1 MKLRQLEA
9 MRAVLSR
16 GTTTHA
22 AELMGLTQSAVS
34 RLITQ
39 LEQELGFNLFDR
51 RHGRL
56 LITPEGQQFY
66 VVAEKV
72 LSGVDQITATARD
85 IQTLGTGTLRI
96 IAMPALGYGL
106 LPDTIAVVKKN
117 YPQVKISVDLG
128 NRQEIEKGIANA
140 EYDFGLATLPIEHE
154 SIDIEPLCGVDAV
167 CVTPVDHPLADK
179 KVISAHDLEDQPFI
193 SVEPGGLFRYRTDE
207 LFGRLGIRRKLGI
220 EAKSTVMVCSLVS
233 SGVGVSIVH
242 PFIADSVGARVAS
255 RRFEPA
261 IRFEYGLLFPTG
273 VTRSQMSQAF
283 IQTLRASVAT
293 IGGDTPTINYS
304 GLG

>member
-1 MKLRQLEA
+1 

-66 VVAEKV
+66 TVAEKV
-72 LSGVDQITATARD
+72 LAGIDQISATARD

-96 IAMPALGYGL
+96 IAMPALGYGM
-106 LPDTIAVVKKN
+106 LPETIAQVKRN

-140 EYDFGLATLPIEHE
+140 QYDFGLATLPIEHE

-167 CVTPVDHPLADK
+167 CVTPQDHPLAEK
-179 KVISAHDLEDQPFI
+179 KIISAHDLEDQPFI

-233 SGVGVSIVH
+233 AGIGASIVH
-242 PFIADSVGARVAS
+242 PFIADSVGAKVAV

-283 IQTLRASVAT
+283 IQTLRAAVAT
-293 IGGDTPTINYS
+293 IGGDTPSINYS

>member
-66 VVAEKV
+66 SVAEKV
-72 LSGVDQITATARD
+72 LSGVDQISATARD

-96 IAMPALGYGL
+96 IAMPALGYGM
-106 LPDTIAVVKKN
+106 LPQTIAQVKRN
-117 YPQVKISVDLG
+117 YPQVKISIDLG

-140 EYDFGLATLPIEHE
+140 QYDFGLATLPIEHE

-167 CVTPVDHPLADK
+167 CVTPSDHPLAEK

-233 SGVGVSIVH
+233 AGIGLSIVH
-242 PFIADSVGARVAS
+242 PFIADSVGAKVAV

-293 IGGDTPTINYS
+293 IGGDTPSVNYS

>member
-9 MRAVLSR
+9 MRAVLAR

-34 RLITQ
+34 RLVTQ
-39 LEQELGFNLFDR
+39 LERELGFNLFDR

-56 LITPEGQQFY
+56 LITPEGQQFFT
-66 VVAEKV
+66 VAEKV
-72 LSGVDQITATARD
+72 LAGIDQISATARD

-106 LPDTIAVVKKN
+106 LPETVAVIKARHK
-117 YPQVKISVDLG
+117 QVKISIDVG
-128 NRQEIEKGIANA
+128 VRQDIEKGIATA
-140 EYDFGLATLPIEHE
+140 QYDFGLATLPIEHE

-167 CVTPVDHPLADK
+167 CVTPPDHPLAK
-179 KVISAHDLEDQPFI
+179 KKIIHAQDLEAEQFI
-193 SVEPGGLFRYRTDE
+193 SVEPGALFRYRTDE
-207 LFGRLGIRRKLGI
+207 LFGRLGIRREIGI
-220 EAKSTVMVCSLVS
+220 EAQSTIMVCNMVAT
-233 SGVGVSIVH
+233 GIGVSIVH
-242 PFIADSVGARVAS
+242 PFIAETFGDRIVTRQ
-255 RRFEPA
+255 FEPA

-273 VTRSQMSQAF
+273 VTSSQITREFVEA
-283 IQTLRASVAT
+283 LRASVASIDVGSASVT
-293 IGGDTPTINYS
+293 YS

>member
-9 MRAVLSR
+9 MRAVLAR
-16 GTTTHA
+16 GTTTQA

-39 LEQELGFNLFDR
+39 LERELGFSLFDR

-66 VVAEKV
+66 TVAEKV
-72 LSGVDQITATARD
+72 LAGIDQISATARD
-85 IQTLGTGTLRI
+85 IQTLGTGPVRL

-106 LPDTIAVVKKN
+106 LPETVAKVKERFN
-117 YPQVKISVDLG
+117 NVKISIDVG
-128 NRQEIEKGIANA
+128 ARQEIEKGVANA
-140 EYDFGLATLPIEHE
+140 RYDFGLATLPIEHE
-154 SIDIEPLCGVDAV
+154 SIDIEAV
-167 CVTPVDHPLADK
+167 CVTPPDHPLARR
-179 KVISAHDLEDQPFI
+179 KVIHAHDLENEQFI
-193 SVEPGGLFRYRTDE
+193 SVEPGALFRYRTDE
-207 LFGRLGIRRKLGI
+207 LFGRLGIRRKIGV
-220 EAKSTVMVCSLVS
+220 EAQSTIMVCNMVAT
-233 SGVGVSIVH
+233 GIGVSIVH
-242 PFIADSVGARVAS
+242 PFIAETFGDRVAA

-273 VTRSQMSQAF
+273 VTRSQITREF
-283 IQTLRASVAT
+283 IETLRASVAT
-293 IGGDTPTINYS
+293 IGGDTISVAFS

>member
-56 LITPEGQQFY
+56 MITPEGQQFY
-66 VVAEKV
+66 IVAEKV
-72 LSGVDQITATARD
+72 LSGIDQITATARD

-96 IAMPALGYGL
+96 IAMPALGYGM
-106 LPDTIAVVKKN
+106 LPMTIAEVNAN
-117 YPQVKISVDLG
+117 YPQVKISVDFG

-140 EYDFGLATLPIEHE
+140 EYDFGLATLPIEHDG
-154 SIDIEPLCGVDAV
+154 IDIEPLCGVDAV
-167 CVTPVDHPLADK
+167 CVTPINHPLARK
-179 KVISAHDLEDQPFI
+179 KIIKASDLENEPFI
-193 SVEPGGLFRYRTDE
+193 SIEPDGLFRYRTDE
-207 LFGRLGIRRKLGI
+207 LFGRLGVRRKLGI
-220 EAKSTVMVCSLVS
+220 ETKSTIMICSLVAA
-233 SGVGVSIVH
+233 GVGLSIVH
-242 PFIADSVGARVAS
+242 PFIVDSLSDKIAA

-273 VTRSQMSQAF
+273 VTRSQMT
-283 IQTLRASVAT
+283 QTFVRKSVV
-293 IGGDTPTINYS
+293 
-304 GLG
+304 

>member
-9 MRAVLSR
+9 MRAVLTR

-39 LEQELGFNLFDR
+39 LELELGFNLFDR
-51 RHGRL
+51 RRGRL
-56 LITPEGQQFY
+56 QITPEGQQFY
-66 VVAEKV
+66 IVAEKV
-72 LSGVDQITATARD
+72 LAGIDQISATARD
-85 IQTLGTGTLRI
+85 IKTLGSGTLRI

-106 LPDTIAVVKKN
+106 LPDTIAQVKAN
-117 YPQVKISVDLG
+117 YPQVKISIDLG
-128 NRQEIEKGIANA
+128 NRQEIEKDIVTAQ
-140 EYDFGLATLPIEHE
+140 YDFGLATLPIEHE
-154 SIDIEPLCGVDAV
+154 SIDVEPLCGFDAM
-167 CVTPVDHPLADK
+167 CVTPIDHPLAAK
-179 KVISAHDLEDQPFI
+179 KVIHAPDLENEQFI
-193 SVEPGGLFRYRTDE
+193 SIEPGGLFRYRTDE

-220 EAKSTVMVCSLVS
+220 EAKSTIMVCSLVAA
-233 SGVGVSIVH
+233 GVGLSIVH
-242 PFIADSVGARVAS
+242 PFIAQTLGSRIAV

-273 VTRSQMSQAF
+273 VTRSHMTQAF

-293 IGGDTPTINYS
+293 MGGDTPDINYS

>member
-1 MKLRQLEA
+1 

-66 VVAEKV
+66 IVAEKV
-72 LSGVDQITATARD
+72 LAGVDQISATARD

-106 LPDTIAVVKKN
+106 LPETIALVKNN

-140 EYDFGLATLPIEHE
+140 QYDFGLATLPIEHE

-167 CVTPVDHPLADK
+167 CVTPIDHPLTEK

-207 LFGRLGIRRKLGI
+207 LFGRLGIRRKLGV
-220 EAKSTVMVCSLVS
+220 EAKSTVMVCSLVAA
-233 SGVGVSIVH
+233 GVGLSIVH
-242 PFIADSVGARVAS
+242 PFIADAIGAKVAV

-293 IGGDTPTINYS
+293 IGGDTPSTIYS